1 MKNYTDLLDHA
12 LENIQNLSPHTTYG
26 CDLHHELFNTDY
38 WIIGRYKAN
47 KWLKKHGVFNVI
59 DQIKEYEEFNF
70 GEVTTDLS
78 EPERVANMFAYI
90 KGEEILSKSKT
101 LNKFWNI
108 KLDSD
113 HIQDIYNEIVVLQ

>member
-1 MKNYTDLLDHA
+1 MKNYTDLLDYA

-113 HIQDIYNEIVVLQ
+113 HIQDIYNELVVLQ